1 MKRKLKFLE
10 PELWK
15 FSVAL
20 GNKALSGRKGGKV
33 VYDDIYKAIQK
44 ALGPLLLAGRDLAEP
59 ECEFACACNLC
70 KNYDRALKN
79 FRKAT
84 K

>member
-1 MKRKLKFLE
+1 MKRRKALAFLE
-10 PELWK
+10 PQIWN
-15 FSVAL
+15 FSVDL

-44 ALGPLLLAGRDLAEP
+44 NLGPLLLAGRDLAGP
-59 ECEFACACNLC
+59 GCSCTCNLC
-70 KNYDRALKN
+70 KNWERALKQ
-79 FRKAT
+79 FKGAY